1 MGSGMRQY
9 HAELIFDGLI
19 LATRKVA
26 LFDARTPDAAATP
39 GDASIMSVLS
49 TPHCPHRK
57 PPALRSSPQHW
68 LRKLFSALLLLLAAG
83 QPGLLPAAQAQDSKF
98 LPPDEA
104 FHFVAAVQGP
114 KALLLTFDIA
124 KGYYLYQERF
134 HFEPQTPGV
143 TLGKPGFPPAHKKF
157 DVNLGHEVEHYRT
170 QVIIPLP
177 VTAAPANFKLQVTYQ
192 GCSDQGLCYPPID
205 KMADVSLQGFGG
217 KGSVTIEA
225 DAGDSASTSGTTSS
239 STGGASGTSGGL
251 LGSLFGAGSTAP
263 AAGNGASAATTAT
276 SPAAQT
282 SQALAPASA
291 AVGASTAAASA
302 VSSSVGPSG
311 VAAGITTGGESS
323 RIGAALASGSL
334 LSIIPMF
341 LLFGL
346 LLAFTPCVLPMIPI
360 LSSIIVGQGDKVS
373 RGRGLALAVVYSLGM
388 ALVYTAFGVAA
399 GLLGQGLAA
408 SLQNPWV
415 LSVFALLLVVLSLSM
430 FGFYE
435 LQLPNSLQS
444 KLSNTS
450 GKLQGGHFVGVF
462 IMGGLSALIVGPCV
476 AAPLAGALLYI
487 SQTGNAFIGGVALFA
502 LAAGMSVPL
511 LIVGFGAGTLLPK
524 AGGWMDGVKYFFG
537 VLLIA
542 TALYMI
548 TPVLPDWLLMLA
560 WAALLLVSATFLR
573 VFDRLPDAASGWT
586 RLFKGFGVVLALA
599 GAALVIG
606 LAAGNRDILQ
616 PLAGVGGS
624 AAGAAAVATAPA
636 VQFQRIKTVAD
647 LDRVVASSSKPVMLD
662 FYADWC
668 VSCKEMEHFTFT
680 DPAVAQQMAGMTL
693 IQADVTSNNAD
704 DKALL
709 KRFQLFGPPGIIFF
723 KGGKEVGRVVGFE
736 NAQTFLA
743 SMQRAGV

>member
-1 MGSGMRQY
+1 MPM
-9 HAELIFDGLI
+9 
-19 LATRKVA
+19 A
-26 LFDARTPDAAATP
+26 LAAALLF
-39 GDASIMSVLS
+39 G
-49 TPHCPHRK
+49 
-57 PPALRSSPQHW
+57 ALPT
-68 LRKLFSALLLLLAAG
+68 
-83 QPGLLPAAQAQDSKF
+83 AQAQDSKF

-177 VTAAPANFKLQVTYQ
+177 VTAAPASFKLQVTYQ

-205 KMADVSLQGFGG
+205 KIVDVSLQGFGG
-217 KGSVTIEA
+217 KGSATIEA
-225 DAGDSASTSGTTSS
+225 DAGDSASASGGSSGNTSGNTSS
-239 STGGASGTSGGL
+239 SAGAASGGL
-251 LGSLFGAGSTAP
+251 LSGLLGAGSTAP
-263 AAGNGASAATTAT
+263 AAGNASGAATAAPSPASQAAHASVPASSAVDASATA
-276 SPAAQT
+276 
-282 SQALAPASA
+282 AP
-291 AVGASTAAASA
+291 AASA
-302 VSSSVGPSG
+302 T
-311 VAAGITTGGESS
+311 TTGGESS

-450 GKLQGGHFVGVF
+450 GKMQGGHFIGVF

-560 WAALLLVSATFLR
+560 WATLLLVSATFLR

-586 RLFKGFGVVLALA
+586 RLFKGLGVVLALA

-606 LAAGNRDILQ
+606 LAAGNRNVLQ
-616 PLAGVGGS
+616 PLTGLGVSAGG
-624 AAGAAAVATAPA
+624 AAVASAPPA
-636 VQFQRIKTVAD
+636 QFQRVKTVTE
-647 LDRVVASSSKPVMLD
+647 LDQVVASSSKPVMLD

-723 KGGKEVGRVVGFE
+723 KDGKEVGRVVGFE
-736 NAQTFLA
+736 DAKTFLA

>member
-1 MGSGMRQY
+1 MPQVS
-9 HAELIFDGLI
+9 
-19 LATRKVA
+19 
-26 LFDARTPDAAATP
+26 
-39 GDASIMSVLS
+39 S
-49 TPHCPHRK
+49 
-57 PPALRSSPQHW
+57 ALRLQRLQACAPRRHDAQG
-68 LRKLFSALLLLLAAG
+68 LRRCVALLLLVAG
-83 QPGLLPAAQAQDSKF
+83 LLLGLLPLAQAQQGKF

-104 FHFVAAVQGP
+104 FHAIAAVQGP
-114 KALLLTFDIA
+114 KTLLLTFDIA

-134 HFEPQTPGV
+134 HFEAQTPGV
-143 TLGKPGFPPAHKKF
+143 TLGKPDYPPAHKKF
-157 DVNLGHEVEHYRT
+157 DVNLGHEVYHYRN
-170 QVIIPLP
+170 QVIVPLP
-177 VTAAPANFKLQVTYQ
+177 VLAAPASFKLQLTYQ
-192 GCSDQGLCYPPID
+192 GCSDEGLCYPPID
-205 KMADVSLQGFGG
+205 KIATVSLKGFGG
-217 KGSVTIEA
+217 TGTVSIADANEGGGAATGAATNAATNAATGSSVT
-225 DAGDSASTSGTTSS
+225 
-239 STGGASGTSGGL
+239 GL
-251 LGSLFGAGSTAP
+251 LGSLLGGKSCAASGA
-263 AAGNGASAATTAT
+263 AA
-276 SPAAQT
+276 
-282 SQALAPASA
+282 
-291 AVGASTAAASA
+291 AAASA
-302 VSSSVGPSG
+302 PAATASAS
-311 VAAGITTGGESS
+311 VAASAFASPTSLPGPATAGAGAAAAAGGESS
-323 RIGAALASGSL
+323 RIGSALASGSL

-341 LLFGL
+341 VLFGL

-360 LSSIIVGQGDKVS
+360 LSSIIVGQGERVS

-435 LQLPNSLQS
+435 LQLPSSLQS

-450 GKLQGGHFVGVF
+450 GKLQGGHFIGVF
-462 IMGGLSALIVGPCV
+462 VMGGLSALIVGPCV

-573 VFDRLPDAASGWT
+573 VFDRLPDNASGWT
-586 RLFKGFGVVLALA
+586 RLFKGLGLVLALA
-599 GAALVIG
+599 GAALVVG
-606 LAAGNRDILQ
+606 LAAGKRDILQ
-616 PLAGVGGS
+616 PLAGVAGGGVAGS
-624 AAGAAAVATAPA
+624 AGAASLPA
-636 VQFQRIKTVAD
+636 AQFQRVKTLAA
-647 LDRVVASSSKPVMLD
+647 LDQAVASSTKPVMLD
-662 FYADWC
+662 FYAAWC

-680 DPAVAQQMAGMTL
+680 DPAVARQMAGMTL
-693 IQADVTSNNAD
+693 LQADVTSNNAD

-723 KGGKEVGRVVGFE
+723 KDGKEVGRVVGFE
-736 NAQTFLA
+736 DAKTFLA
-743 SMQRAGV
+743 SMRRAGV

>member
-1 MGSGMRQY
+1 MPQVS
-9 HAELIFDGLI
+9 
-19 LATRKVA
+19 
-26 LFDARTPDAAATP
+26 
-39 GDASIMSVLS
+39 S
-49 TPHCPHRK
+49 
-57 PPALRSSPQHW
+57 ALRLQRLQACAPRRHDAQG
-68 LRKLFSALLLLLAAG
+68 LRRCVALLLLAAG
-83 QPGLLPAAQAQDSKF
+83 LLLGLLPLAQAQQGKF

-104 FHFVAAVQGP
+104 FHAIAAVQGP
-114 KALLLTFDIA
+114 KTLLLTFDIA

-134 HFEPQTPGV
+134 HFEAQTPGV
-143 TLGKPGFPPAHKKF
+143 TLGKPDYPPAHKKF
-157 DVNLGHEVEHYRT
+157 DVNLGHEVYHYRN
-170 QVIIPLP
+170 QVIVPLP
-177 VTAAPANFKLQVTYQ
+177 VLAAPASFKLQLTYQ
-192 GCSDQGLCYPPID
+192 GCSDEGLCYPPID
-205 KMADVSLQGFGG
+205 KIATVSLKGFGG
-217 KGSVTIEA
+217 TGTVSIADADEGGGAATGAATNAATNAATGSSVT
-225 DAGDSASTSGTTSS
+225 
-239 STGGASGTSGGL
+239 GL
-251 LGSLFGAGSTAP
+251 LGSLLGGKSGAASG
-263 AAGNGASAATTAT
+263 AAA
-276 SPAAQT
+276 
-282 SQALAPASA
+282 
-291 AVGASTAAASA
+291 AAASA
-302 VSSSVGPSG
+302 PAATASAS
-311 VAAGITTGGESS
+311 VAASAFASPTSLPGPATDAAGSSGPAAAGAGAAVAAGGESS
-323 RIGAALASGSL
+323 RIGSALASGSL

-341 LLFGL
+341 VLFGL

-360 LSSIIVGQGDKVS
+360 LSSIIVGQGERVS

-435 LQLPNSLQS
+435 LQLPSSLQS

-450 GKLQGGHFVGVF
+450 GKLQGGHFIGVF
-462 IMGGLSALIVGPCV
+462 VMGGLSALIVGPCV

-548 TPVLPDWLLMLA
+548 TPVLPNWLLMLA

-573 VFDRLPDAASGWT
+573 VFDRLPDNASGWT
-586 RLFKGFGVVLALA
+586 RLFKGLGLVLALA
-599 GAALVIG
+599 GAALVVG
-606 LAAGNRDILQ
+606 LAAGKRDILQ
-616 PLAGVGGS
+616 PLAGVAGGGVAGS
-624 AAGAAAVATAPA
+624 AGAASVPA
-636 VQFQRIKTVAD
+636 AQFQRVKTLAA
-647 LDRVVASSSKPVMLD
+647 LDQAVASSTKPVMLD
-662 FYADWC
+662 FYAAWC

-680 DPAVAQQMAGMTL
+680 DPAVARQMAGMTL
-693 IQADVTSNNAD
+693 LQADVTSNNAD

-723 KGGKEVGRVVGFE
+723 KDGKEVGRVVGFE
-736 NAQTFLA
+736 DAKTFLA
-743 SMQRAGV
+743 SMRRAGV